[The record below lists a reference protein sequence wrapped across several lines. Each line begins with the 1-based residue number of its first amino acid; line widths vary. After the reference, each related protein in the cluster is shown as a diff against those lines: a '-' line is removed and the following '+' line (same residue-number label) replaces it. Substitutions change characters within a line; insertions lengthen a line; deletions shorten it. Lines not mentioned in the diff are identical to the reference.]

1 MISYIIFNTNHIRY
15 KPHAIKSHSMN
26 IFYNKNHILFHFVL
40 KDISNPLLLPTAN
53 VAKQG
58 NFNKKSYETD
68 L

>member
-1 MISYIIFNTNHIRY
+1 
-15 KPHAIKSHSMN
+15 MN

-53 VAKQG
+53 VAKHG